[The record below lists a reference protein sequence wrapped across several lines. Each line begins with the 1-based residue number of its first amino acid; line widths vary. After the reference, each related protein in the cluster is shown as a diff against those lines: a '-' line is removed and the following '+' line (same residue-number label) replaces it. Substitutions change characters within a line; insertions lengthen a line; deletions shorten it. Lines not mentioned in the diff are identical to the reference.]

1 MTSYKRILL
10 TGGSGFIGRNILEQL
25 GSAYNITSPSHLEL
39 DLLNA
44 GQVSSFLEK
53 NFFDVVIHAAGAGV
67 SRLSEQSDIY
77 NLNKAMFLNL
87 AENNNLFGRMIF
99 LGSGAEYGKQLP
111 IVNVKESDFGK
122 VLPEDEYGKAKYFI
136 SEYIA
141 KAKNIVSLRLFAVF
155 GPHEDYKTRFISN
168 NICRS
173 LLHMP
178 ITLRQNLKFD
188 FLDINDFV
196 KILNYFINNEPAEK
210 FYNITVGKP
219 IEFLEVAEIIKKET
233 QSTNEIQVLN
243 PGLGKEYTGD
253 NTKLL
258 AEIREFTFTPLE
270 QSVRDLVNYYRENLD
285 SIKKEEL
292 NFNT

>member
-1 MTSYKRILL
+1 MNKILL
-10 TGGSGFIGRNILEQL
+10 SGANGFIGQNILGQL
-25 GSAYNITSPSHLEL
+25 GNKHNFYYPSRQEL
-39 DLLNA
+39 DLLDSVKVKEYLAVN
-44 GQVSSFLEK
+44 
-53 NFFDVVIHAAGAGV
+53 NFDLVIHAAGAGV
-67 SRLSEQSDIY
+67 SRLQVGQANLLEQ
-77 NLNKAMFLNL
+77 NKKMFLNL
-87 AENNNLFGRMIF
+87 AENHDLFGRMIF

-122 VLPEDEYGKAKYFI
+122 VLPEDEYGKAKYFV

-141 KAKNIVSLRLFAVF
+141 KTKNIINLRLFGVF
-155 GPHEDYKTRFISN
+155 GPKEDYKTRFISN

-210 FYNITVGKP
+210 FYNITAGKP
-219 IEFLEVAEIIKKET
+219 IELLEVAEIIKKET

-253 NTKLL
+253 NTGLL
-258 AEIREFTFTPLE
+258 AEIGEFTFTPLE
-270 QSVRDLVNYYRENLD
+270 QSICDLVSYYIENLD
-285 SIKKEEL
+285 PIKKEEL
-292 NFNT
+292 NFNK

>member
-1 MTSYKRILL
+1 MNKILL
-10 TGGSGFIGRNILEQL
+10 SGANGFIGQNILGQL
-25 GSAYNITSPSHLEL
+25 GNKHNFYYPSRQEL
-39 DLLNA
+39 DLLDSVKVKEYLAVN
-44 GQVSSFLEK
+44 
-53 NFFDVVIHAAGAGV
+53 NFDLVIHAAGAGV
-67 SRLSEQSDIY
+67 SRLQVGQANLLEQ
-77 NLNKAMFLNL
+77 NKKMFLNL
-87 AENNNLFGRMIF
+87 AENHDLFGRMIF

-111 IVNVKESDFGK
+111 VVKAKESDFGK
-122 VLPEDEYGKAKYFI
+122 VQPEDEYGKAKYFA
-136 SEYIA
+136 SEYVV
-141 KAKNIVSLRLFAVF
+141 KAKNIINLRLFGVF
-155 GPHEDYKTRFISN
+155 GPKEDYKTRFISN
-168 NICRS
+168 NICRA
-173 LLHMP
+173 LLGLP
-178 ITLRQNLKFD
+178 ITIRQNLKFD